1 MNAVVNPFRVEC
13 DRTEAKISMQW
24 TSDVYDG
31 LFGVALGL
39 PQASQLFR

>member
-13 DRTEAKISMQW
+13 DRTEVKTSIQQ

-31 LFGVALGL
+31 LFGVAL
-39 PQASQLFR
+39 QLTLKY